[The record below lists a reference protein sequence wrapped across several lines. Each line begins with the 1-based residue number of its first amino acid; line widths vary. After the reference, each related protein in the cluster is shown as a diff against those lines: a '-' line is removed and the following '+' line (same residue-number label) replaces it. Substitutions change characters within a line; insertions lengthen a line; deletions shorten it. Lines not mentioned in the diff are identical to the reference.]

1 MKELFFK
8 IQLKTNTHKNNAA
21 WQILHD
27 TYCVTKEVLQI
38 QLFAYIY
45 IYFFLMDIRLV
56 VSNLFYYLSC
66 SES

>member
-1 MKELFFK
+1 MKELFFLNSIK
-8 IQLKTNTHKNNAA
+8 RNTHKNNAA

-45 IYFFLMDIRLV
+45 IF
-56 VSNLFYYLSC
+56 
-66 SES
+66 

>member
-21 WQILHD
+21 WQILLD

-38 QLFAYIY
+38 QLFAY
-45 IYFFLMDIRLV
+45 FFFFKWILGW
-56 VSNLFYYLSC
+56 
-66 SES
+66 